1 MKKIKKKYL
10 IKFQIYKNQMNLTE
24 NLHEMNEII
33 PKIKKQRR
41 CSLIHIQMKLEKK
54 IGKNGIWLT
63 NLYIYI

>member
-1 MKKIKKKYL
+1 MKKIKKIFNKIL
-10 IKFQIYKNQMNLTE
+10 NLQE
-24 NLHEMNEII
+24 SNEII

-54 IGKNGIWLT
+54 FGKNGFWLT